1 MRCQQNA
8 VTHISMSL
16 LEPELS
22 TTAQKLVR
30 AVSVTAARHGVGG
43 LSSRTLADEAGV
55 SASAINYTFGSIDR
69 LLDAAHPQADALF
82 CAHWDHERGELEDI
96 THSAADLGATLFLA
110 SRRLA
115 TRYRGEQAL
124 FWARVIR
131 AARVGDT
138 APFTEGLSSER
149 AYWRDVLERA
159 GLAGVDTAL
168 VHSFSLA
175 IRFAYH
181 ACGQPERFDPWAMVL
196 AQRLASRLCGQAPT
210 TAEDSAYRQRAE
222 NRASLSD
229 EARVHHHGT
238 ARQIIETAVETIL
251 EGGAELATFREIA
264 KRSGISVSSV
274 QHFFGSRR
282 AYLMAAYQAI
292 YARVRDR
299 TVGNTPPRRSLSA
312 GQLSSYLADRNPT
325 PHHREFAAMQG
336 LMLSASHD
344 DETRILV
351 EGLLARTGQTSLHLL
366 HALARPRGAIS
377 RLDAQIFS
385 LIMTHLVTLEICG
398 QIRPPETR
406 ALDELVHELLKA
418 AFAMPEHEARP

>member
-1 MRCQQNA
+1 LRCQQNA
-8 VTHISMSL
+8 VSHISMSL

-30 AVSVTAARHGVGG
+30 AVSITAARNGMGG
-43 LSSRTLADEAGV
+43 LSSRALADEAGV
-55 SASAINYTFGSIDR
+55 SASAINYTFGSIDQ
-69 LLDAAHPQADALF
+69 LLDAAHRQADTLF
-82 CAHWDHERGELEDI
+82 CAHWDRERAALGDLQ
-96 THSAADLGATLFLA
+96 HSAADLGATLFLA

-115 TRYRGEQAL
+115 IRYRGEQAL
-124 FWARVIR
+124 FWARVIK
-131 AARVGDT
+131 AARLGDT
-138 APFTEGLSSER
+138 APFSEGLSSEH
-149 AYWRDVLERA
+149 AHWRDVLDWA
-159 GLAGVDTAL
+159 GLAGVDAAL
-168 VHSFSLA
+168 AQSFSLA
-175 IRFAYH
+175 LRFAYH

-196 AQRLASRLCGQAPT
+196 AQRLAARLCGQAPT

-222 NRASLSD
+222 SRASLSD
-229 EARVHHHGT
+229 EASVQRHDT

-264 KRSGISVSSV
+264 KRSGLSVSSV

-282 AYLMAAYQAI
+282 AYLVAAFQAI

-299 TVGNTPPRRSLSA
+299 AVGDTPPQRSLSA
-312 GQLSSYLADRNPT
+312 SQLSAYLADQNPT
-325 PHHREFAAMQG
+325 LHHREFAAMQG
-336 LMLSASHD
+336 LMLSACHD
-344 DETRILV
+344 DETRILA

-366 HALARPRGAIS
+366 HALARPRGEIS

-418 AFAMPEHEARP
+418 AFTVPEHDVR